1 MREEFAATAPV
12 VAPAITPEPAG
23 RLAAAVTPAS
33 GNGGGGS
40 MRFLT
45 QVIVD
50 LGFAPRERVEAA
62 MLAARDAGTTPDQM
76 LVDQGVITAEQ
87 RARAIAERLGL
98 DFLDLSQYRLDMA
111 AVNLLPADVARRCE
125 LVPVA
130 REGEHTLV
138 IAMADPAN
146 VVAIDDV
153 EIQTGMSIQV
163 AVATREDILAV
174 IANMTRLDSSV
185 TEVVDEDSLAEV
197 EMFDVHDA
205 ATETPIVKLVNALLS
220 QAVTHGASDV
230 HFEAEAREM
239 RVRIRV
245 DGVLEEI
252 ARIPARMVPGVVSRI
267 KIMCELDISERRLP
281 QDGRVGLNVDG
292 KQIDIRVVTLP
303 TVHGESVVMRI
314 LDRSNVLIEIP
325 KLGLD
330 EFSLGR
336 LNAAT
341 GHAHGSVL
349 VTGPTGSGKSTTLYA
364 VLNSLNTSDKNIVT
378 IEDPVEYQLDGVTQV
393 AVNSRSGLTFATG
406 LRAMMRAD
414 PDIIMVGEIRDRET
428 AQISIEAALTGHLL
442 LSTLHTNDAPS
453 SITRL
458 VEMGIEPF
466 LVASSVRCVI
476 AQRLARVLCTGCKKS
491 VTLEASVLARSGF
504 HIDHDVAGYE
514 AGGCPRCSGS
524 GYKGRVGIYEI
535 MPVSDEIRDLA
546 LHSASSDRIMETAR
560 AQGMRTLRE
569 DAFEKVKAG
578 VTAVDEVLRVLGA

>member
-1 MREEFAATAPV
+1 MREEFVATAPV
-12 VAPAITPEPAG
+12 VAPAIMPQPPG
-23 RLAAAVTPAS
+23 SRAAAVTPAT
-33 GNGGGGS
+33 GNGGGA

-50 LGFAPRERVEAA
+50 LGFASRERVEAA
-62 MLAARDAGTTPDQM
+62 MLRARDAGTTPDQL
-76 LVDQGVITAEQ
+76 LVDQGVITPEQ

-111 AVNLLPADVARRCE
+111 AVNLLPPDVARRCE

-130 REGEHTLV
+130 RVGDDTLV
-138 IAMADPAN
+138 VAMADPAN

-230 HFEAEAREM
+230 HFEAETREM
-239 RVRIRV
+239 RVRIRI

-252 ARIPARMVPGVVSRI
+252 AKIPGRMVPGVVSRI

-330 EFSLGR
+330 DYSLAR

-341 GHAHGSVL
+341 GQAHGSVL

-364 VLNSLNTSDKNIVT
+364 VLNSLNTPDKNIVT
-378 IEDPVEYQLDGVTQV
+378 IEDPVEYQLDGVTQI
-393 AVNSRSGLTFATG
+393 AVNARSGLTFATG

-476 AQRLARVLCTGCKKS
+476 AQRLARVLCTGCKTP

-504 HIDHDVAGYE
+504 HIDHDIAGYE
-514 AGGCPRCSGS
+514 ASGCPRCSGS
-524 GYKGRVGIYEI
+524 GYRGRVGVYEI

-546 LHSASSDRIMETAR
+546 LHSAASDRIMDTAR

-578 VTAVDEVLRVLGA
+578 VTAIDEVLRVLGA

>member
-12 VAPAITPEPAG
+12 TGSALAPEPPGPRAP
-23 RLAAAVTPAS
+23 AVTPAS

-45 QVIVD
+45 QVIID

-62 MLAARDAGTTPDQM
+62 MLAARDAGTTPDQL
-76 LVDQGVITAEQ
+76 LVDQGVITLEQ

-98 DFLDLSQYRLDMA
+98 DFLDLTQYRLDMA

-138 IAMADPAN
+138 VAMADPAN

-153 EIQTGMSIQV
+153 EIQTGMNVQV

-174 IANMTRLDSSV
+174 IANMTRLDTAV
-185 TEVVDEDSLAEV
+185 TEVVEEESHAEV

-220 QAVTHGASDV
+220 QAVTQGASDV

-252 ARIPARMVPGVVSRI
+252 AKIPGRMVPGIVSRI

-281 QDGRVGLNVDG
+281 QDGRVGLTVDG

-330 EFSLGR
+330 DFSLDR
-336 LNAAT
+336 LHTAT

-364 VLNSLNTSDKNIVT
+364 VLNSLNTPDKNIVT

-393 AVNSRSGLTFATG
+393 AVNARSGLTFATG

-466 LVASSVRCVI
+466 LVSSSVRCVI
-476 AQRLARVLCTGCKKS
+476 AQRLARVLCTSCKNP

-504 HIDHDVAGYE
+504 RIDHDITGYE
-514 AGGCPRCSGS
+514 ASGCPRCSGS
-524 GYKGRVGIYEI
+524 GYRGRIGIYEI
-535 MPVSDEIRDLA
+535 MPVTDAIRDLA
-546 LHSASSDRIMETAR
+546 LHSASADRIMETAR
-560 AQGMRTLRE
+560 NEGMRTLRE
-569 DAFEKVKAG
+569 DAFEKVKQG